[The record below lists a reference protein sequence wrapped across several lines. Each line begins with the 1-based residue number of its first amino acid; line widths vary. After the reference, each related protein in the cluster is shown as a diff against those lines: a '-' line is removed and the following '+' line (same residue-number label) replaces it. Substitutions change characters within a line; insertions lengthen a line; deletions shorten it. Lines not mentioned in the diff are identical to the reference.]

1 MATLI
6 SKSTIQHLRFPFSIF
21 LLPIF
26 LFALAVSP
34 NINPERLLIV
44 FVCLH
49 FFVYP
54 ASNGFN
60 SYYDKDEDSIGG
72 LKKPPKVTKDLL
84 WVSLLLDIGALILA
98 YQISITFTVFIF
110 IYGLV
115 SKAYSHPAI
124 RLKKYPW
131 LSWFVAGF
139 FQGAFTFFTCY
150 IGLNDFPIETLGHWQ
165 IIFPALLSS
174 ALLWASYPMTQIYQH
189 KEDKRRGDI
198 TLSLLLGEKG
208 TFLFTGGFYFLSA
221 LGFIYYFTAYYQI
234 KYALLFLAS
243 LSPAIIFFLLWFFQY
258 LRGRAKVNYS
268 KTMTLNWLS
277 SLMLIVFFI
286 YFFLDSTNILQALKA
301 GF

>member
-1 MATLI
+1 MATLL
-6 SKSTIQHLRFPFSIF
+6 SKSTILHLRFPFSIF

-49 FFVYP
+49 FLVYP

-84 WVSLLLDIGALILA
+84 WVSLFLDLVALILA
-98 YQISITFTVFIF
+98 IEISFTFAVLIF

-139 FQGAFTFFTCY
+139 FQGAFTFITCY
-150 IGLNDFPIETLGHWQ
+150 IGLNDFSLD
-165 IIFPALLSS
+165 IITRWHILFPALLSS

-189 KEDKRRGDI
+189 EEDKRRGDI
-198 TLSLLLGEKG
+198 TLSVLLGVKG
-208 TFLFTGGFYFLSA
+208 TFIFTAVFYMLSA
-221 LGFIYYFTAYYQI
+221 LGFLYYFIAFYQI
-234 KYALLFLAS
+234 KYGLLFLIA
-243 LSPAIIFFLLWFFQY
+243 LSPAILYFLIWFLRY
-258 LRGRAKVNYS
+258 LKGRASINYGN
-268 KTMTLNWLS
+268 TMALNWLS
-277 SLMLIVFFI
+277 SLILIAFFI
-286 YFFLDSTNILQALKA
+286 YFFLDSTNILQVL
-301 GF
+301 